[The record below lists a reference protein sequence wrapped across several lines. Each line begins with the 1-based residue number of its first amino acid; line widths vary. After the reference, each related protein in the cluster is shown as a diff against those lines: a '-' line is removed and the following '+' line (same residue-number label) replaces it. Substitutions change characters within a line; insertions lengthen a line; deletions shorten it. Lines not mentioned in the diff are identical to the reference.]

1 MAQLVLSDIRP
12 AILVE
17 LERRARQAGTSVQA
31 EALRLLEAVLGGV
44 VASRPEDAEAPVRT
58 LADLQADLCAR
69 YPDEYVVLR
78 GDQMLLHTADKQ
90 EAFACEEE
98 ALERGDEDVFV
109 VPPGEARRHPMPV
122 FRGRAFAGGRRP

>member
-31 EALRLLEAVLGGV
+31 EASRLLEAVLGGE
-44 VASRPEDAEAPVRT
+44 VASRPEEVPVPT

-78 GDQMLLHTADKQ
+78 GDQVLLHTADKR

-109 VPPGEARRHPMPV
+109 VPPGEARHHPMPV